1 MKNISFSATPGEKI
15 DVGRTGTRKSSVTAC
30 LLRMPANTDTIIID
44 GICMTDL
51 KVLDVCTMMAVISQ
65 SSFLFNEVLRRSLDP
80 ADKFIVEELRN
91 ILDKVKLKSTVVIE
105 MVNFTVT

>member
-1 MKNISFSATPGEKI
+1 
-15 DVGRTGTRKSSVTAC
+15 
-30 LLRMPANTDTIIID
+30 
-44 GICMTDL
+44 
-51 KVLDVCTMMAVISQ
+51 MMAVISQ

-105 MVNFTVT
+105 MENFTVT

>member
-1 MKNISFSATPGEKI
+1 M
-15 DVGRTGTRKSSVTAC
+15 
-30 LLRMPANTDTIIID
+30 
-44 GICMTDL
+44 MT
-51 KVLDVCTMMAVISQ
+51 VISQ

>member
-1 MKNISFSATPGEKI
+1 
-15 DVGRTGTRKSSVTAC
+15 
-30 LLRMPANTDTIIID
+30 
-44 GICMTDL
+44 
-51 KVLDVCTMMAVISQ
+51 MMAVISQ

-105 MVNFTVT
+105 MVNFTVTWQKMVLIPVSESGS